1 MAFGYP
7 QTGIGGQGVP
17 GTIQYIATAGGPT
30 MVGSQTMR
38 RVHYPPDGHTLIQ
51 GNPIYGTPIRTA
63 QLTTL
68 NNMNRVSG
76 APPEM
81 VLQSDFRKVSGI
93 SSEMFRQIEAVEKS
107 FDPSTASLIEAV
119 ERRGEMVVRIL
130 DPRLLGRQGMDAHRK
145 YLSQS
150 VNGQI
155 VSFVEII
162 KRPGQTLGLYIRE
175 GDGINT
181 NEGVF
186 ISRIALESSIYNSG
200 VLKVNDEILAVNL
213 VDVRR
218 MSLDDVVIVM
228 SIPRRLVLIIRSRL
242 YRPGASPGSTVVTNP
257 YAEEY
262 NNRAPVVVHKK
273 NMNQED
279 ESLIGKSNQHDQ
291 QDDPN
296 GTDAENGR
304 LMQARLKG
312 IPLSVPSHAVALD
325 GQQEPVFADD
335 TGLYTRGGPMRNI
348 LRPMTHARDDTYVQI
363 YQKAADA
370 RTRPGSSL
378 RQPSLQRVYPGTF
391 DNLASQSGYA
401 SDTYLMKRGGT
412 LGGHL
417 PRHLRSGR
425 MSALGTT
432 RYMDD
437 YDTGSLIRATH
448 MKRPGSSLGLM
459 REPSRVE
466 ELMLESLYARPGSR
480 TSLRSRLGP
489 STMQDIRSHHRR
501 QFEDLRSSLSSHA
514 LTSSLHYPSHHH
526 RQHHRRTF
534 NDGSASDTEAA
545 ISSFSKGFSHH
556 GLKHPNQPRPG
567 SRLTSGRYSQL
578 SGRSSVTDAL
588 RSSSLPR
595 QGYTGRHHRRSH
607 SRTGVPP
614 SSAALRALGRHAF
627 PYDDESDGAVSAP
640 EAPEKAS
647 RRLLSKFFC
656 SLILSL
662 SFAT

>member
-1 MAFGYP
+1 MTAVGP
-7 QTGIGGQGVP
+7 GG
-17 GTIQYIATAGGPT
+17 IQYLTPAGPT
-30 MVGSQTMR
+30 MVASQTMR
-38 RVHYPPDGHTLIQ
+38 RVHYPPDGHTMIQ
-51 GNPIYGTPIRTA
+51 GVNPIYGTPIRAA
-63 QLTTL
+63 QVATL

-93 SSEMFRQIEAVEKS
+93 SSEMFRQIEAVEKTY
-107 FDPSTASLIEAV
+107 DPSTASLIEAV
-119 ERRGEMVVRIL
+119 ERRGEMVIRVL
-130 DPRLLGRQGMDAHRK
+130 DPRLLGRQGVDAHRK

-150 VNGQI
+150 VNGQV

-186 ISRIALESSIYNSG
+186 ISRIALESAIYNSG

-228 SIPRRLVLIIRSRL
+228 SIPRRLVLTIRSRL

-262 NNRAPVVVHKK
+262 RAPVVVMKK
-273 NMNQED
+273 EVQE
-279 ESLIGKSNQHDQ
+279 ESLHKIDS

-296 GTDAENGR
+296 GTDAENNR

-312 IPLSVPSHAVALD
+312 IPLSVPSHAVTLD
-325 GQQEPVFADD
+325 GQQEPVFVDD
-335 TGLYTRGGPMRNI
+335 SGLYSRPQMRNI

-370 RTRPGSSL
+370 RTRPPFGSSL
-378 RQPSLQRVYPGTF
+378 RQPSLQRIYPGTF
-391 DNLASQSGYA
+391 DNLAGQGGYA
-401 SDTYLMKRGGT
+401 SDTYLMNRGST
-412 LGGHL
+412 LDRAGHL

-425 MSALGTT
+425 MSAIGT

-437 YDTGSLIRATH
+437 LEAATLRAAH
-448 MKRPGSSLGLM
+448 SKRPGSSLGLM
-459 REPSRVE
+459 REPLRSD
-466 ELMLESLYARPGSR
+466 ELMLESLYARPISR
-480 TSLRSRLGP
+480 SSRLAP
-489 STMQDIRSHHRR
+489 STMQDIRDHHRR

-514 LTSSLHYPSHHH
+514 LTSL
-526 RQHHRRTF
+526 HRRHRRGF

-545 ISSFSKGFSHH
+545 TSIPKGYHGMKHH
-556 GLKHPNQPRPG
+556 PRPG

-595 QGYTGRHHRRSH
+595 QGYPGRPSHRRSH
-607 SRTGVPP
+607 SRAGVAP

-640 EAPEKAS
+640 EAPEKAA
-647 RRLLSKFFC
+647 RRLLSKYYFH
-656 SLILSL
+656 
-662 SFAT
+662 